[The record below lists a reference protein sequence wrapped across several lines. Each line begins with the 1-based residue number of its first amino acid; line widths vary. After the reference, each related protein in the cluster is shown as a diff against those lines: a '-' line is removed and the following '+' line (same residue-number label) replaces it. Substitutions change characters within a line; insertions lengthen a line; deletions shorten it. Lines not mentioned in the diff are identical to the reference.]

1 VLVVKNRG
9 NYGLKPGGP
18 VTSLITS
25 LKAGAVFENQPQ
37 LLSWGLD
44 EIKGKRLIHA
54 RSKENKHCMS
64 RKMK

>member
-1 VLVVKNRG
+1 L
-9 NYGLKPGGP
+9 
-18 VTSLITS
+18 TTS
-25 LKAGAVFENQPQ
+25 LKAGADFENQPQ

-54 RSKENKHCMS
+54 RSKENGRIMS